1 MNVSRPY
8 SWMPLLATTAL
19 FSIATAAVIMRSEF
33 SHAVAAAS
41 VENTVN
47 QSPLGLKVASR
58 KQQVDIRWDHECAAI
73 VRADKGIMKI
83 TEGEMSEVIPLDRRD
98 LRDGSV
104 SYTPMTNDVRIR
116 LEILGPGGASV
127 SESARVV
134 AIP

>member
-1 MNVSRPY
+1 MKMSRTY
-8 SWMPLLATTAL
+8 SWMPLLVTTAI
-19 FSIATAAVIMRSEF
+19 FIVATAAVMVISERPQQ
-33 SHAVAAAS
+33 VAAAA

-47 QSPLGLKVASR
+47 QSPLGLKVTSR

-73 VRADKGIMKI
+73 IQAEKGVMRV
-83 TEGEMSEVIPLDRRD
+83 TEGELSEVIPLDRRD

-104 SYTPMTNDVRIR
+104 SYSPMTKDVRIR
-116 LEILGPGGASV
+116 LEVTGPDGASV

>member
-19 FSIATAAVIMRSEF
+19 FSIATAGVILRSE
-33 SHAVAAAS
+33 SRHSAAAS
-41 VENTVN
+41 VEHTVQ
-47 QSPLGLKVASR
+47 QSQLGLKVASH
-58 KQQVDIRWDHECAAI
+58 KQQVDIRWDHECPAI
-73 VRADKGIMKI
+73 VHADKGIMKV

-104 SYTPMTNDVRIR
+104 SYSPMTNDVRIR
-116 LEILGPGGASV
+116 LEVMEPDGATV

>member
-1 MNVSRPY
+1 MKVSRPN
-8 SWMPLLATTAL
+8 SWMPLLATTAV
-19 FSIATAAVIMRSEF
+19 FSMATAAVMVVFERP
-33 SHAVAAAS
+33 HQMAAAS
-41 VENTVN
+41 VENTVK

-58 KQQVDIRWDHECAAI
+58 KQQVDIRWDHECTAI
-73 VRADKGIMKI
+73 MKADKGIMKV

-104 SYTPMTNDVRIR
+104 SYLPMTNDVRVR
-116 LEILGPGGASV
+116 LEVTGPQGASV